1 MSRVDHVYENPLTK
15 RYSSPEMS
23 YVFSP
28 DCKFTTWRKM
38 WITLAE
44 SQKEMGLEISDEQI
58 AELKA
63 NAKNINYEYAE
74 EMEKK
79 LRHDVMSHIHAYGEQ
94 CPVARPV
101 IHLGATSC
109 FVVDNTEQIQV
120 FKAMQ
125 IVQKK
130 LLVLMSRLAT
140 FAKENKELPTL
151 GFTHFQPAQLVT

>member
-1 MSRVDHVYENPLTK
+1 
-15 RYSSPEMS
+15 
-23 YVFSP
+23 
-28 DCKFTTWRKM
+28 
-38 WITLAE
+38 
-44 SQKEMGLEISDEQI
+44 
-58 AELKA
+58 
-63 NAKNINYEYAE
+63 
-74 EMEKK
+74 MEKK